1 MSETERLISGLTTG
15 SRRLAGQVLA
25 TGENRLELLL
35 VELQE
40 EREHTFHIVGLLL
53 SLAAFLTLAGGT
65 LTLAVVVLLWDVS
78 RIWPVCLL
86 TLLWAGVGVAVYRRL
101 RLQLEQWQSFPETVN
116 QVRRDFAA
124 VTRRLR

>member
-1 MSETERLISGLTTG
+1 MSETERLISGLAAG
-15 SRRLAGQVLA
+15 SRRLAGHILA

-40 EREHTFHIVGLLL
+40 EREHTFQMVGLLL
-53 SLAAFLTLAGGT
+53 SLTAFLTLAGGT

-86 TLLWAGVGVAVYRRL
+86 TVFWAGVGFAVYRRL
-101 RLQLEQWQSFPETVN
+101 RHQLEQWQSFPETVN
-116 QVRRDFAA
+116 QVHRDLAA
-124 VTRRLR
+124 LTRRLQ